1 MLQPKRVGLDRPIA
15 VAHKKIFAFL
25 LRVNEERRIHATLRV
40 AGGWVRDALLGL
52 HSQDID
58 IAIESP
64 ESRHISGEVFAREV
78 SAFQEAIGLTART
91 VSVIRVNPELSKHI
105 ETATVCVYDTPIEFC
120 ALRHDE
126 YTKSDS
132 RIPVVRPATPL
143 EDAQRRD
150 YTINAL
156 FYNLHTMEVEDYTTG
171 LEDLQRR
178 ILRCPLNPRETFSD
192 DPLRLLR
199 GVRFIGQLGELNFT
213 LDESITQCVDEELLG
228 KITLKVS
235 RERIGKEVTKMLSG
249 PFPEKCVELLF
260 NLGILQRVLLAE
272 LYVKSSKKGHVTAEV
287 ERIEYLAL
295 TGITSK
301 DNLECLCLLNSTL
314 APLFSMSGSPLKL
327 SLSSSEKIIAMLFIL
342 CLPFYRG
349 VFSDELADRLYA
361 LCLNGL
367 KLPLAYYNTLKR
379 MMDAYNRL
387 LIQKLNISCI
397 LEQGIKMEVK
407 NTIFEGLCDLN
418 DKKIFPS
425 AFKIV
430 LSAYIL
436 IEEKKDL
443 LYSKNVEMTSD
454 FISKIWNILEQESG
468 LLDAVSRHLPLKGN
482 ELSTLVPL
490 DPQYIGP
497 ALLALRRYM
506 MFHPNASK
514 DEMILWLRNEK
525 DRLLNK

>member
-1 MLQPKRVGLDRPIA
+1 MLQPKRVRLDRPIA
-15 VAHKKIFAFL
+15 AAHKNIFAFL

-64 ESRHISGEVFAREV
+64 ESKHISGEAFAREV

-132 RIPVVRPATPL
+132 RIPVVRPATAL

-171 LEDLQRR
+171 LEDLQRCV
-178 ILRCPLNPRETFSD
+178 LRCPLDPKETFSD

-199 GVRFIGQLGELNFT
+199 GIRFVGQLGELNFT
-213 LDESITQCVDEELLG
+213 LDESIMQCVDEELLG

-260 NLGILQRVLLAE
+260 KLGILQHVLLAE
-272 LYVKSSKKGHVTAEV
+272 LYVKSSKKGHATAEV
-287 ERIEYLAL
+287 ERIDYLAL
-295 TGITSK
+295 NNTMCK
-301 DNLECLCLLNSTL
+301 ENLECLYLLNHTL
-314 APLFSMSGSPLKL
+314 GPLLSESGSPLEL
-327 SLSSSEKIIAMLFIL
+327 SLSSSDKMIGMLFIL

-349 VFSDELADRLYA
+349 VPRDELADRLYA

-367 KLPLAYYNTLKR
+367 KLPLASYNTLKR
-379 MMDAYNRL
+379 MIDSYNTL
-387 LIQKLNISCI
+387 LIQKLDISCI
-397 LEQGIKMEVK
+397 LEKGVTMEMK
-407 NTIFEGLCDLN
+407 NAIFEGLCDLN
-418 DKKIFPS
+418 DKKIIPL

-436 IEEKKDL
+436 IEEKKDFL
-443 LYSKNVEMTSD
+443 DGKNVEMVAD
-454 FISKIWNILEQESG
+454 FIRKIWNLLEQETG
-468 LLDAVSRHLPLKGN
+468 LLNAFSRQLPVRGD
-482 ELSTLVPL
+482 ELSKLVPL
-490 DPQYIGP
+490 DPQSIGP
-497 ALLALRRYM
+497 ALLALRRYL
-506 MFHPNASK
+506 MFHPSASK
-514 DEMILWLRNEK
+514 DEMVLWIRNEK
-525 DRLLNK
+525 DRLLK